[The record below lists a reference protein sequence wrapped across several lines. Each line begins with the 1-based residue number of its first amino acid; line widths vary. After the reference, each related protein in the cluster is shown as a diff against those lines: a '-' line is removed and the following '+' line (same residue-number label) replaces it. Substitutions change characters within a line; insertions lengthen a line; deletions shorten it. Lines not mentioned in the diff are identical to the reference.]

1 MDSFALLLSTTYETT
16 PVFLALPIAVAE
28 IAFPLWLLIKGVN
41 VEGWKKLALEV
52 A

>member
-28 IAFPLWLLIKGVN
+28 IAFPLCLLIKGMN
-41 VEGWKKLALEV
+41 IAGWKKLAPEI